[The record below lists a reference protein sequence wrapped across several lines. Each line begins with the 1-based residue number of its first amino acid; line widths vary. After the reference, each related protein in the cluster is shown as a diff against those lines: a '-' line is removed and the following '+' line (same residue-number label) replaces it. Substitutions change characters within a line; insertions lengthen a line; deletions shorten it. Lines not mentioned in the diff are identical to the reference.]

1 MSQLKATARGW
12 AGQEGLP
19 CHSPPPAL
27 TLLPSS
33 LSNRRMIW
41 MESTLWPLQR
51 KLTLVRKEH
60 WSGLGEVGVFV
71 GS

>member
-1 MSQLKATARGW
+1 
-12 AGQEGLP
+12 
-19 CHSPPPAL
+19 
-27 TLLPSS
+27 
-33 LSNRRMIW
+33 